1 MAHRE
6 EILKQAAES
15 FRNVRHSDDYGF
27 FTGKEKTRD
36 KSVIF
41 ASVASLGKTDY
52 LNESYFA
59 RDCFDY
65 IVIDEFHH
73 AVTDQYKKIMEYF
86 KPRFLLGLTATPER
100 MDGRNIYA
108 LCDYNAPYE
117 IGLKDAIN
125 KGMLVPFHYYG
136 ILDETVDYSRIRIV
150 KGKYDEGE
158 LTKGFIKGRQYELV
172 YKYYMKYR
180 SKRALGFCCSRRHA
194 EQMAKEF
201 CRRNVPAA
209 AVYSDSD
216 GEYAVERSEVIEKL
230 RNGEIKVIFS
240 VDMFNEGPDI
250 SEIDMV
256 MFLRPTESPVV
267 FLQQLGRGLRK
278 SREKEYLNVQDFIG
292 NYKKAGS
299 APFFLSG
306 RPYISAEAGRMQQQD
321 FEYPDDCMVDFDL
334 RLIDLFHEMAK
345 KRAKKEELI
354 RDEYF
359 RIKEMLAGRV
369 PARMDLFTYM
379 EEEIFQ
385 LCNGLKNSP
394 FKHYLRYLDSLGEL
408 GDKNHAIFKSIGN
421 DFLEMLETTQM
432 SKSYKMPVL
441 LGIL

>member
-1 MAHRE
+1 
-6 EILKQAAES
+6 
-15 FRNVRHSDDYGF
+15 
-27 FTGKEKTRD
+27 
-36 KSVIF
+36 
-41 ASVASLGKTDY
+41 
-52 LNESYFA
+52 
-59 RDCFDY
+59 
-65 IVIDEFHH
+65 
-73 AVTDQYKKIMEYF
+73 
-86 KPRFLLGLTATPER
+86 
-100 MDGRNIYA
+100 
-108 LCDYNAPYE
+108 
-117 IGLKDAIN
+117 
-125 KGMLVPFHYYG
+125 ML
-136 ILDETVDYSRIRIV
+136 
-150 KGKYDEGE
+150 
-158 LTKGFIKGRQYELV
+158 
-172 YKYYMKYR
+172 
-180 SKRALGFCCSRRHA
+180 
-194 EQMAKEF
+194 
-201 CRRNVPAA
+201 
-209 AVYSDSD
+209 
-216 GEYAVERSEVIEKL
+216 
-230 RNGEIKVIFS
+230 
-240 VDMFNEGPDI
+240 
-250 SEIDMV
+250 
-256 MFLRPTESPVV
+256 
-267 FLQQLGRGLRK
+267 
-278 SREKEYLNVQDFIG
+278 DFIG